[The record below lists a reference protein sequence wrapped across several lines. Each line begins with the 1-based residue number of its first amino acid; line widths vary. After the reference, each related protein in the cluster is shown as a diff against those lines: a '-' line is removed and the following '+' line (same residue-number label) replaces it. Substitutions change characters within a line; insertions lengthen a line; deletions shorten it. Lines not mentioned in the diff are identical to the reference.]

1 MLLLISYE
9 EDVINST
16 NSLDGNGNQLV
27 GTCSVESR
35 GRRDSGHAPVTDLV
49 QRDWSV

>member
-35 GRRDSGHAPVTDLV
+35 GRSANERLGARACD
-49 QRDWSV
+49 